1 MTTEN
6 IILGSGKLYICDYDA
21 ATGIPEDAA
30 IETSAN
36 RLGLIKGGATLQY
49 TPEEYEIKDDLN
61 EVNKRY
67 VISEE
72 ATFKSGILT
81 WDMATL
87 KNLVAKGTYN
97 DDSTNHV
104 RTLKLGGN
112 GAREMKQFVIRFVHD
127 LDATNKFRITMVATA
142 SAGLSV
148 AFNPDSESTID
159 AEFKAM
165 AHGSQGVQVILSET
179 YTAS

>member
-6 IILGSGKLYICDYDA
+6 IILGSGKLYIADYDA
-21 ATGIPEDAA
+21 ATGIPEDDALE
-30 IETSAN
+30 IDAN
-36 RLGLIKGGATLQY
+36 RLGLIKGGASLEY

-81 WDMATL
+81 WDLATL
-87 KNLVAKGTYN
+87 KNLIAAGTYS
-97 DDSTNHV
+97 DDSTNHI

-112 GAREMKQFVIRFVHD
+112 GAREMKKYVIRFVHNEGD
-127 LDATNKFRITMVATA
+127 GATFRATLVATA
-142 SAGLSV
+142 SAGLTI
-148 AFNPDSESTID
+148 AFNPDNEAVID
-159 AEFKAM
+159 AEFKAV
-165 AHGSQGVQVILSET
+165 AHGNQGTQVILTET
-179 YTAS
+179 YSA